1 MPISLR
7 SSLNHLASS
16 FADAVLAAIRGS
28 SLDEL
33 LAETG
38 GGTPKRG
45 PGRPKAATTIVK
57 PTASAVPR
65 SSKAGRLPRRS
76 VEDIAKLLGEI
87 IAVVKRNKE
96 GLRAEQIRAELG
108 LQAKEMPRILKEG
121 LGTKKLKTKGQ
132 KRATTYFVA

>member
-7 SSLNHLASS
+7 SSLDDLASS
-16 FADAVLAAIRGS
+16 FAESVLAAIRGS

-38 GGTPKRG
+38 TGIPKRG
-45 PGRPKAATTIVK
+45 PGRPKGPEKVTTP
-57 PTASAVPR
+57 PTAKRTTKS
-65 SSKAGRLPRRS
+65 GRLPRRS

-121 LGTKKLKTKGQ
+121 LATKKLKTKGQ
-132 KRATTYFVA
+132 KRATTYFAP